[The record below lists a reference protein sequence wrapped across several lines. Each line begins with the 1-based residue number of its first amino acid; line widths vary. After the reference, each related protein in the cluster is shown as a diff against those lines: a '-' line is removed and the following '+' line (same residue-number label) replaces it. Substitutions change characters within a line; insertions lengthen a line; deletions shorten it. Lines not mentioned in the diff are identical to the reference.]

1 MVSWL
6 FDTVSGIKAD
16 GKNHFLIAPKP
27 GGTLTFAEAEYDS
40 QYGTVWCRWEKE
52 NSGVYYK
59 VIVPANTE
67 AAFIFPSGKTVS
79 LKPGIHCLYE

>member
-6 FDTVSGIKAD
+6 FDTACDINVN

-27 GGTLTFAEAEYDS
+27 GGTLTFAEAEYNS
-40 QYGTVWCRWEKE
+40 QYGTVCCRWEKE
-52 NSGVYYK
+52 NSGIYYK

-67 AAFIFPSGKTVS
+67 ATFVYPSGKTVS
-79 LKPGIHCLYE
+79 LGPGIHSLCK